1 MYVSSMY
8 VCVWPRLRTQA
19 SGWHLCQYRCTPDTP
34 IYRYFSRHRPN
45 TPQAVSAQGLGL
57 LIREG
62 AALLSPDIDV
72 SACTARCFRP
82 SAASALLLIG
92 VDSNLIR
99 LLGRWQS
106 DAMLRYLHVQAA
118 PIRTAWQAKWPW
130 RPHPGSIRCTLE
142 WHHRENHRLWIVANP
157 F

>member
-1 MYVSSMY
+1 MH
-8 VCVWPRLRTQA
+8 LR
-19 SGWHLCQYRCTPDTP
+19 QYRRTPDTP

-72 SACTARCFRP
+72 SA
-82 SAASALLLIG
+82 LLLIG

-118 PIRTAWQAKWPW
+118 PIRHSLASRMASGEAAP
-130 RPHPGSIRCTLE
+130 PGGIHIAGVPQL
-142 WHHRENHRLWIVANP
+142 
-157 F
+157 